1 MDCIKVQAYLHH
13 VLGDINF
20 GGCRIYVDYSGDLNG
35 RPPMTSFRITISPGM
50 IDTFFTYNMKSRG
63 KGKQ

>member
-13 VLGDINF
+13 VFGDINF

-35 RPPMTSFRITISPGM
+35 RLPMTSFRITISLGM
-50 IDTFFTYNMKSRG
+50 INTFFTYNMKSRG